1 MNETDVIDAID
12 VAIER
17 NALEQTIE
25 EIISVANQQGATA
38 SSVSVSKVLG
48 LSNTVR
54 NQEIETLEFNQ
65 DFGFG
70 ITVYVGQ
77 QKGHASTSDTT
88 SESIRNTVAAAIQI
102 AKQTGSDP
110 CAGLA
115 DAELMANEIID
126 LSLDHPIGLTPTMA
140 ENYALEAE
148 QAMLGAG
155 VTSDGVTFASH
166 RSVHGYGNSHG
177 FSASHVASRHVLSAV
192 GLAKDDNGMQRDYY
206 YTIGREIGQLLDTKS
221 VGQLAAERTLKRLNS
236 QPIKTG
242 QYPVLLSPEISAGVI
257 GHIVSA
263 LSGGKLYRKASF
275 LLDSLAQQ
283 VLPSFVRI
291 YEDPFLLKAL
301 GSRNYDTEGV
311 TCRAQDFITD
321 GVVSNYLLGS
331 YSARK
336 LGMQTTANAGGA
348 HNLHI
353 SNTGHSQEELL
364 QQMGTGVYIT
374 EVMGQG
380 INLVTGDYSRGASGF
395 WVEGGELKH
404 PIEGITIAGNLKQ
417 MMMGI
422 VAIGN
427 DIPHYLT
434 TKTGSILINEMTVAA
449 E

>member
-1 MNETDVIDAID
+1 MNQTEVIDAID
-12 VAIER
+12 VANER
-17 NALEQTIE
+17 NNLEQTID
-25 EIISVANQQGATA
+25 EIISVAKQQGATA

-70 ITVYVGQ
+70 ITVYVGH

-88 SESIRNTVAAAIQI
+88 SQSIINTVSAAIQI

-115 DAELMANEIID
+115 DADLMAPDIID

-140 ENYALEAE
+140 EEYALKTE
-148 QAMLGAG
+148 QAMLDAG
-155 VTSDGVTFASH
+155 VNSDGVTFASH
-166 RSVHGYGNSHG
+166 RSIHGYGNSHG
-177 FSASHVASRHVLSAV
+177 FNRSHVSSRHVLSAV
-192 GLAKDDNGMQRDYY
+192 GLATDEQGMQRDYY
-206 YTIGREIGQLLDTKS
+206 YTIGREINQLQDTQS

-242 QYPVLLSPEISAGVI
+242 QYPILLSPEISAGII
-257 GHIVSA
+257 GHVISA
-263 LSGGKLYRKASF
+263 LSGGKLYRKSSF
-275 LLDSLAQQ
+275 LLDSLNQQ
-283 VLPSFVRI
+283 ILPSFVRI
-291 YEDPFLLKAL
+291 FEDPFLPMAL
-301 GSRNYDTEGV
+301 GSRYYDSEGV
-311 TCRAQDFITD
+311 ACRAQDFITD

-336 LGMQTTANAGGA
+336 MGMQTTANAGGA
-348 HNLHI
+348 HNVHVT
-353 SNTGHSQEELL
+353 STGESQDEIL
-364 QQMGTGVYIT
+364 QQMGTGLYIT

-395 WVEGGELKH
+395 WVENGQIKH
-404 PIEGITIAGNLKQ
+404 PVEGITIAGNLKN

-427 DIPHYLT
+427 DVPHYLT